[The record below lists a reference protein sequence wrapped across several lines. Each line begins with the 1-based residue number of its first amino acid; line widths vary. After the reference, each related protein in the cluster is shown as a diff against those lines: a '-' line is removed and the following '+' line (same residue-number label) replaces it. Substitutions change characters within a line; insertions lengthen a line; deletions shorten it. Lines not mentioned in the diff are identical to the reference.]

1 MEDRMRQTEEIRSE
15 TNRVRRGW
23 FFLLALGIALA
34 LLYFVVGK

>member
-1 MEDRMRQTEEIRSE
+1 MRQTQEIRGE

-23 FFLLALGIALA
+23 FFLLALAIALA